1 MVRLALLKLT
11 AMKKFLSI
19 FVSLLILGL
28 ALFILFRYYFVFGRG
43 VKAGI
48 LNYVVEK
55 GYIFKTF
62 EGKMIQTGLKSTSPT
77 SMQSNEFVFSIADA
91 AIAQKLMMSS
101 GKEVIVH
108 YKEYQ
113 GAVPWRG
120 YSEFIVDS
128 VISVSEPGK

>member
-1 MVRLALLKLT
+1 MVRRALLKFT
-11 AMKKFLSI
+11 AMKKFLGV
-19 FVSLLILGL
+19 FFGLLILGL
-28 ALFILFRYYFVFGRG
+28 AIFIYFRYYFVFGRG
-43 VKAGI
+43 VKAGQ

-77 SMQSNEFVFSIADA
+77 SMQSNEFIFSIADA

-101 GKEVIVH
+101 GKEVQVH
-108 YKEYQ
+108 YIEYQ

-120 YSEFIVDS
+120 YSEFVVDS
-128 VISVSEPGK
+128 VISISEAGK